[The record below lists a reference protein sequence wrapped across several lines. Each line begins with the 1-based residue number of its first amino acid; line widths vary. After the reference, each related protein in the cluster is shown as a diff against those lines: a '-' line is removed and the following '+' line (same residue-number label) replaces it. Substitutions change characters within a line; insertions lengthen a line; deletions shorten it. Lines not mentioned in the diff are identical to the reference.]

1 VTPSATTGS
10 LGELVER
17 GCPNCGSTDDSRLFA
32 EQSLDMAA
40 LDEHAFASRKRPEL
54 MRLRL
59 VDCPVCD
66 LVYASPLPSPEA
78 LALAYEAAA
87 FDSAEEARYA
97 ARSYAEQM
105 EDLFARLP
113 DRDGALDIGTGEGAF
128 LAELLKRGFT
138 GVTGVE
144 PSSAPIAAA
153 EPEIGKLIEHGVF
166 EPGIRPA
173 ASLSLVTCFQTIEHV
188 PDPAEMVRGAV
199 ALLKPGGVLAI
210 VCHNRRAP
218 VNRAL
223 GLRSPIVDV
232 EHMQLF
238 SPRSV
243 EALLNGA
250 GLHSIGNR
258 PIRNRYPIRY
268 WARLAPLPRRMQP
281 IVSGALE
288 RSGIAA
294 RPLTVPVGN
303 LLAWGV
309 RV

>member
-1 VTPSATTGS
+1 
-10 LGELVER
+10 
-17 GCPNCGSTDDSRLFA
+17 
-32 EQSLDMAA
+32 
-40 LDEHAFASRKRPEL
+40 
-54 MRLRL
+54 
-59 VDCPVCD
+59 
-66 LVYASPLPSPEA
+66 
-78 LALAYEAAA
+78 
-87 FDSAEEARYA
+87 
-97 ARSYAEQM
+97 
-105 EDLFARLP
+105 
-113 DRDGALDIGTGEGAF
+113 
-128 LAELLKRGFT
+128 
-138 GVTGVE
+138 
-144 PSSAPIAAA
+144 
-153 EPEIGKLIEHGVF
+153 
-166 EPGIRPA
+166 
-173 ASLSLVTCFQTIEHV
+173 
-188 PDPAEMVRGAV
+188 MVRGAA
-199 ALLKPGGVLAI
+199 ALLKPGGVFAI

-243 EALLNGA
+243 EALLNRA
-250 GLHSIGNR
+250 GFCGIGNR